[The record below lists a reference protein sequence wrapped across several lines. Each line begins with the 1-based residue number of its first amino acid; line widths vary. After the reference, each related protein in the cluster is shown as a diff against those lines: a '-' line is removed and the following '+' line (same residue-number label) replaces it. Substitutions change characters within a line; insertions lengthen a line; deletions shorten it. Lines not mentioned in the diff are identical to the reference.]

1 MPLPAA
7 LGAVAAFAATT
18 AGAATSAKAASV
30 DVWCAAPINT
40 PAASAPQRCSGAAAA
55 FRYIDSHG
63 GLGKLHQHV
72 VMKVCNTNFT
82 PTGEIQ
88 CAQEAASDSSAIA
101 MVGPV
106 IIISTA
112 TFMSTLQAANMPVVN
127 AAVSDPTIE
136 TDSVS
141 FPLGSENFAPAACAV
156 LTAQALHAKSVGF
169 ASTSNPS
176 GLAETAAAIS
186 ALPGFGL
193 TSAGSVSFPITA
205 PSLAPYVEQLSQN
218 HPQVTVLTASPQDVG
233 GWLSTAAS
241 LGLHG
246 PLCVQDAL
254 VDAQTLSGLGGSA
267 LNFYTA
273 ANFPEVD
280 STAYPL
286 LAAFR
291 KQAAAEVASGDTTAS
306 TGPDN
311 NGEEVIGGW
320 LGAQVIIQGA
330 AKVSGAVT
338 HSKLLSALNHLTA
351 TFGTGKGAV
360 LPPINFAKPNPNKA
374 YPRLFNTME
383 FLKEWD
389 PATHKFF
396 TVTRVKASA
405 RRQDRPVVVER
416 SGARGRSGESRSAHA
431 RDRAAPATTSD
442 PASRVGRLKRGK
454 HAA

>member
-1 MPLPAA
+1 MERAMSRHLGAMARKVTVGAIA
-7 LGAVAAFAATT
+7 LGAVAACVATT
-18 AGAATSAKAASV
+18 AVASTSTKGPSV

-63 GLGKLHQHV
+63 GIGKLHQKV

-88 CAQEAASDSSAIA
+88 CGQETTSDKSGIA
-101 MVGPV
+101 MVGP
-106 IIISTA
+106 ITILSTA
-112 TFMSTLQAANMPVVN
+112 TFMANMQAAGMPVIN

-156 LTAQALHAKSVGF
+156 LTAEAVKAKTVGF
-169 ASTSNPS
+169 AETSNPS
-176 GLAETAAAIS
+176 GIAETNAAVT
-186 ALPGFGL
+186 ALPAFGF
-193 TSAGSVSFPITA
+193 TEAGNVQFPITA
-205 PSLAPYVEQLSQN
+205 ASLSPYVEQLSQN
-218 HPQVTVLTASPQDVG
+218 KPQVTVLTASPQDVG

-241 LGLHG
+241 LGVHG

-254 VDAQTLSGLGGSA
+254 VDAQVLAGLGGAA

-273 ANFPEVD
+273 ASLPDVD

-291 KQAAAEVASGDTTAS
+291 KQAAAEVASGDATAS

-311 NGEEVIGGW
+311 NGVEVLAGW
-320 LGAQVIIQGA
+320 LGAQVVIQGA
-330 AKVSGAVT
+330 AKVNGAVT
-338 HSKLLSALNHLTA
+338 HAKLLAALNHLTA
-351 TFGTGKGAV
+351 TFGTGKGAI
-360 LPPINFAKPNPNKA
+360 LPPINFAKPNPNHA
-374 YPRLFNTME
+374 YPRLFNTRE

-389 PATHKFF
+389 PTTQKFL
-396 TVTRVKASA
+396 TITRIK
-405 RRQDRPVVVER
+405 PVEGDKIVP
-416 SGARGRSGESRSAHA
+416 SS
-431 RDRAAPATTSD
+431 
-442 PASRVGRLKRGK
+442 
-454 HAA
+454 